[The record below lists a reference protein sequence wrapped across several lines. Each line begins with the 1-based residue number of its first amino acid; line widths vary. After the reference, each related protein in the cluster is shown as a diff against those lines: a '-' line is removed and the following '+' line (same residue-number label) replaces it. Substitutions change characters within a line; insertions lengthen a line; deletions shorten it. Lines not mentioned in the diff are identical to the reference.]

1 MTHILG
7 GIQLGDFRSKT
18 GVLWFGIIS
27 ILFIS
32 LAMGIAVDASGG
44 ASVNDENAMGNVP
57 PVEVLAALPPEEV
70 IGHAIERCEKLESY
84 RCRLTIHLTRGDR
97 VQDSEYVFFYKKPN
111 LIRLEVKEGKH
122 KGSTVVRRKDGRI
135 RARREG
141 LLSMFAFT
149 LDPEDRR
156 LYDLWDRFFGDS
168 DWVTVLTQTR
178 ERLRTVD
185 SASVESVDGGRFI
198 LLKASSEDFVE
209 RTWLDGDQL
218 VLLKKQAR
226 RENGDTLEA
235 TWSDIALNPPL
246 DDNLF
251 HF

>member
-27 ILFIS
+27 LFIS
-32 LAMGIAVDASGG
+32 LAMGIAVDAAGV
-44 ASVNDENAMGNVP
+44 ASVIDENAMENVP
-57 PVEVLAALPPEEV
+57 PVEVLASLPPEEV

-111 LIRLEVKEGKH
+111 LIRMEVKEGKD
-122 KGSTVVRRKDGRI
+122 KGSTVILRKDGRI

-141 LLSMFAFT
+141 ILSMFAVT
-149 LDPEDRR
+149 LAPDDRR
-156 LYDLWDRFFGDS
+156 LYDLWDRFFCNA
-168 DWVTVLTQTR
+168 DWVTVLRETR
-178 ERLRTVD
+178 ERLED
-185 SASVESVDGGRFI
+185 ASAARVESVDGGRRI
-198 LLKASSEDFVE
+198 LLNNDAAGSLE

-226 RENGDTLEA
+226 RENGDTLEV
-235 TWSDIALNPPL
+235 TWSDIALNPAL
-246 DDNLF
+246 KEGLF